1 MEQIEKSD
9 CHVAVVGAG
18 RHWLPA
24 SAQHREHLSP
34 LRPATYRHSRTK
46 PSSYYLDVLA
56 RPLLRLLRLLR
67 LLLALLLSLRG
78 QPARFPIPWPDMA
91 LHYTYITWLHGSHGS
106 YVSSNRLAALYC
118 WSDLGCVPLAECI
131 HPTRKAGR

>member
-9 CHVAVVGAG
+9 CRVAVVGAG

-24 SAQHREHLSP
+24 SAQQHREHLSP
-34 LRPATYRHSRTK
+34 LKPATYRHSRTK

-56 RPLLRLLRLLR
+56 RPLLRLL
-67 LLLALLLSLRG
+67 LSLRG
-78 QPARFPIPWPDMA
+78 QSARFPTPWPDMA

-106 YVSSNRLAALYC
+106 YVSSNRLGALYC
-118 WSDLGCVPLAECI
+118 SQTWFVCPWLRAFTPRARLA
-131 HPTRKAGR
+131 GNG